1 MFGSLVVV
9 FPTRHEGGALQL
21 RHKGQ
26 EWTVDS
32 AAITSTQKVPSI
44 AYVAFYG
51 DVEHEVS
58 MVTSGYRVTLTYN
71 LYFDDTTSKPS
82 PSYHSWMKE
91 DELALRTSLSAL
103 LEHRDLLPDGGYL
116 GFGLE
121 FMYPVARGTIR
132 GLINS
137 LKGSDAMIKLVLDQ
151 LDLQPQVKIIYEDNQ
166 DAYPDGPDDNQPP
179 LKRPHIMLDD
189 EDQIPNWE
197 TEDPFRV
204 VLPQSA
210 DGIVICG
217 VDEVGEYSDGYH
229 GGETIRAKKVLWVT
243 PQTTLSSLK
252 SPYVAYGNEATI
264 GYSYGNVCLVA
275 EVLALGKRVKRTT

>member
-1 MFGSLVVV
+1 
-9 FPTRHEGGALQL
+9 
-21 RHKGQ
+21 
-26 EWTVDS
+26 
-32 AAITSTQKVPSI
+32 
-44 AYVAFYG
+44 
-51 DVEHEVS
+51 

-71 LYFDDTTSKPS
+71 LYFDDTTSNPS

-151 LDLQPQVKIIYEDNQ
+151 LDLQPQVKIIYEDNK
-166 DAYPDGPDDNQPP
+166 DAYPDGDWPDDGQPP

-204 VLPQSA
+204 VLP
-210 DGIVICG
+210 
-217 VDEVGEYSDGYH
+217 
-229 GGETIRAKKVLWVT
+229 
-243 PQTTLSSLK
+243 
-252 SPYVAYGNEATI
+252 
-264 GYSYGNVCLVA
+264 
-275 EVLALGKRVKRTT
+275 